1 MLNLANLGAA
11 LLTQN
16 AFVTFVNLV
25 SIYSDMYSGKKE
37 LNCTS
42 KVFPDGTALCLLL
55 FAA

>member
-42 KVFPDGTALCLLL
+42 KVFPDAVPGWLSDL
-55 FAA
+55 